1 MFFAGL
7 LMAVS
12 PWFALLVLPGALLA
26 RRFLLLGAVV
36 FAAGF
41 LRVAMSPPVPAP
53 LPPLDTVITARIVST
68 PTLSP
73 KWQRATLDAG
83 DRYLLL
89 YTPPDRDL
97 RAGDVIRFEGK
108 PRTLEGDSANYW
120 YRRGIRQSV
129 TLFYDGAIEVVEPG
143 GGLRTIGSTWR
154 RDLLGRLEANLPS
167 DVAAVA
173 MGIVAGQQDIVP
185 DWITDDMTRSGTLHL
200 LATSGF
206 NVLLLAGA
214 LLFVA
219 AHTPLPRVIQIALVI
234 LMLIIYA
241 DAVGG
246 RAPVT
251 RATVMAVVFF
261 SAIFFGRTSD
271 GLSAMALAAIGTALF
286 EPWSILDAGYQLS
299 FLVVFGLMLY
309 APPAFRKVQSFV
321 SKRSC
326 PGPIKVVA
334 VAIGTSLST
343 TLVAMLFASPILSSR
358 FGTFS
363 IVAPIAN
370 LITAAAVPFVYL
382 GVAVGSIGDLLS
394 SSIGRGADLL
404 ITGPS
409 SAAIIRANHS
419 LAAWP
424 GSSVSGV
431 YLPAWAMVCIYI
443 LLLALSRQQKPAEL
457 LDEEF

>member
-1 MFFAGL
+1 
-7 LMAVS
+7 
-12 PWFALLVLPGALLA
+12 
-26 RRFLLLGAVV
+26 
-36 FAAGF
+36 
-41 LRVAMSPPVPAP
+41 
-53 LPPLDTVITARIVST
+53 
-68 PTLSP
+68 
-73 KWQRATLDAG
+73 
-83 DRYLLL
+83 
-89 YTPPDRDL
+89 
-97 RAGDVIRFEGK
+97 
-108 PRTLEGDSANYW
+108 
-120 YRRGIRQSV
+120 
-129 TLFYDGAIEVVEPG
+129 
-143 GGLRTIGSTWR
+143 
-154 RDLLGRLEANLPS
+154 
-167 DVAAVA
+167 
-173 MGIVAGQQDIVP
+173 MGIVAGQQNIVP
-185 DWITDDMTRSGTLHL
+185 DWITDDMTKSGTLHL

-219 AHTPLPRVIQIALVI
+219 AHTPLPRVIQIVLVV
-234 LMLIIYA
+234 LVLIIYA

-261 SAIFFGRTSD
+261 SAVFFGRTSD

-299 FLVVFGLMLY
+299 FMVVFGLMLY

-321 SKRSC
+321 GKRRW

-334 VAIGTSLST
+334 IGIGTSLST

-363 IVAPIAN
+363 LVAPIAN

-382 GVAVGSIGDLLS
+382 GVAVGSIGELFS
-394 SSIGRGADLL
+394 SSVGRGADLL

-419 LAAWP
+419 LAAWQ
-424 GSSVSGV
+424 GSSVSDL
-431 YLPAWAMVCIYI
+431 YLPVWAMVCVYVV
-443 LLLALSRQQKPAEL
+443 LFGLSRQQKPVEL

>member
-1 MFFAGL
+1 
-7 LMAVS
+7 MAVS
-12 PWFALLVLPGALLA
+12 PWFLLLALPGVILA
-26 RRFLLLGAVV
+26 RRCLLFGAFV

-41 LRVAMSPPVPAP
+41 LRVALAPEVPAP
-53 LPPLDTVITARIVST
+53 LPPLGVVITAKIVST

-73 KWQRATLDAG
+73 RWQRATLDAG

-97 RAGDVIRFEGK
+97 RAGDTIRFAGK
-108 PRTLEGDSANYW
+108 PRTIEGDGAAYW

-129 TLFYDGAIEVVEPG
+129 TLFYDAQIEVIESSE
-143 GGLRTIGSTWR
+143 GLQAMGSVWR
-154 RDLLGRLEANLPS
+154 RDLLGRLGANLDR

-173 MGIVAGQQDIVP
+173 MGIVAGQQGIVP
-185 DWITDDMTRSGTLHL
+185 DAIVDDMNRSGTLHL

-214 LLFVA
+214 LLFVLS
-219 AHTPLPRVIQIALVI
+219 HSPLPRAVQIALVV
-234 LMLIIYA
+234 LVLIVYA

-261 SAIFFGRTSD
+261 SAVFFGRTSD
-271 GLSAMALAAIGTALF
+271 GLSAMALAAIGVALF

-299 FLVVFGLMLY
+299 FMVVLGLLLY
-309 APPAFRKVQSFV
+309 APPAFRKVREFAD
-321 SKRSC
+321 RR
-326 PGPIKVVA
+326 PWPTPIRWVVMGVGA
-334 VAIGTSLST
+334 SVST
-343 TLVAMLFASPILSSR
+343 TLIAMLFASPILSCR

-363 IVAPIAN
+363 LVAPVAN

-382 GVAVGSIGDLLS
+382 GVAVGSIGEVFS

-424 GSSVSGV
+424 ASSVSGLYMPTWAVVCV
-431 YLPAWAMVCIYI
+431 YASLF
-443 LLLALSRQQKPAEL
+443 ALSRQQKPADP
-457 LDEEF
+457 LDEDA